1 MEVGGS
7 WLGQGWGEL
16 DQCEQVLMQGSEDA
30 SGPVEREQSRGL
42 QVPQIKGAVADAEG
56 WRLDRRTR
64 REKPEEQALGGLA
77 ERGYSSVLT
86 GASGKAQLGI
96 QTRKNY

>member
-1 MEVGGS
+1 
-7 WLGQGWGEL
+7 
-16 DQCEQVLMQGSEDA
+16 MQGSEDVT
-30 SGPVEREQSRGL
+30 GPVGREQSRGL
-42 QVPQIKGAVADAEG
+42 QVPQIRGAVADAEG

-64 REKPEEQALGGLA
+64 REKPEMQALGGLA

-86 GASGKAQLGI
+86 RVSGKAQLGI